1 MKICRKCKFIAVI
14 LVSLI
19 LCSCGIIPEEETFQ
33 EVPYVGD
40 YESTDYVLSQC
51 VRMDIAV
58 NVKVTVKYV
67 PLQTLSLSFPVN
79 GIPYGDVYVRAG
91 DAVSAGDLMMEL
103 DTEQLL
109 SDVEKEKTSVDTN
122 TRTIRQLEEN
132 RAVEL
137 LAMQYRM
144 SSMAYDRY
152 LQSVDEINGR
162 YDTQIRE
169 LNDNIEISQI
179 RIAAYESDIEDRR
192 LYAPFD
198 GVITYVFS
206 PNPDDVS
213 QTTKRVVTI
222 SDSSLSLFKGT
233 TEFFYLFEPGMEL
246 TVTSGDS
253 EFEAVVRSEEELGLP
268 ETEHTVGRTG
278 TIYLALRETLYTLSD
293 NASGSV
299 TLTQAEKKGA
309 LCVPKRAVSE
319 INGKSVVYYPDE
331 YGMRTYKEIE
341 VGLDN
346 GSYVEVISG
355 LEEGDTVIV
364 R

>member
-1 MKICRKCKFIAVI
+1 MM
-14 LVSLI
+14 

-58 NVKVTVKYV
+58 NIKVQVKYV
-67 PLQTLSLSFPVN
+67 PLQTVSLSFPVN
-79 GIPYGDVYVRAG
+79 GISYGDVYVRAG
-91 DAVSAGDLMMEL
+91 DAVNEGDLMMEL

-109 SDVEKEKTSVDTN
+109 QNVEKEKISVDTN

-132 RAVEL
+132 RSVEL
-137 LAMQYRM
+137 LSMQYRS

-152 LQSVDEINGR
+152 QQSVDEINGR
-162 YDTQIRE
+162 YDAQIRE
-169 LNDNIEISQI
+169 LNDSNEISQI
-179 RIAAYESDIEDRR
+179 RIATYESEIEDRR
-192 LYAPFD
+192 IYAPFD

-233 TEFFYLFEPGMEL
+233 TEYFYLFEPGMEV
-246 TVTSGDS
+246 TVVSGDS
-253 EFEAVVRSEEELGLP
+253 EFEAVVCSEEELGLP
-268 ETEHTVGRTG
+268 VTDHVMGKTG

-293 NASGSV
+293 NASGTV
-299 TLTQAEKKGA
+299 MLTQEEKQDV

-341 VGLDN
+341 IGLDN
-346 GSYVEVISG
+346 GNYVEVISG
-355 LEEGDTVIV
+355 LEEGDPVIV
-364 R
+364 K